1 MYEVK
6 SRRVRSQIPYADADL
21 FYFSSIIF
29 KNITVSLKKATLQQ
43 KML

>member
-1 MYEVK
+1 MYEIK
-6 SRRVRSQIPYADADL
+6 LQTVRSQADPGL

-29 KNITVSLKKATLQQ
+29 KNITVLLKKATLQK